1 MRKKWEGRGERRLG
15 YLNLRFLT
23 CRREARR
30 VCRHHLS
37 SSLKRTR
44 RRFKTERVSHKRGF
58 GSQLL
63 SISSPRCSPSTYSIL
78 LSSSLFLSSMFPDK
92 IARGV
97 RRCSSSKGTPRARK
111 RKTSFILRSSTRT
124 SILCVYSIDCPS
136 VFAHPCT
143 YILSPASN
151 LAPSD
156 ARLEPHDRSIFPV
169 APRTR
174 YHRIRSDSR
183 ALGLA
188 AFLPFSVLW
197 PFYLSPFETSLLENA

>member
-1 MRKKWEGRGERRLG
+1 
-15 YLNLRFLT
+15 
-23 CRREARR
+23 
-30 VCRHHLS
+30 
-37 SSLKRTR
+37 
-44 RRFKTERVSHKRGF
+44 
-58 GSQLL
+58 
-63 SISSPRCSPSTYSIL
+63 
-78 LSSSLFLSSMFPDK
+78 MFPDK
-92 IARGV
+92 SARGV
-97 RRCSSSKGTPRARK
+97 RRCSSSKGTPWARK
-111 RKTSFILRSSTRT
+111 RKTSFILRFSTRT
-124 SILCVYSIDCPS
+124 SILCVYSIDCLS

-169 APRTR
+169 ASRTR

-197 PFYLSPFETSLLENA
+197 PFYFSSFRDFPTRERLGERLVFRIRVRSKVLRSKLGSRVGRKEGRKGVGSEECSRRRRGYRVVRGQRSGETEWQEEVNFAAASARGLQLCS